1 MTRRILFVGMQM
13 STHTARWINQLADEG
28 WDLHL
33 FPMDHQPVIPEMR
46 GVTVHQPWQ
55 MIRPRKLVK
64 KLLSGRRD
72 GNGRWY
78 DVESDVHPNKLLVK
92 AIYPIPMLSP
102 FARVINKVLRVR
114 FGESAADAPLF
125 YGPHVLAR
133 LIRRLK
139 PDLIH
144 SMEFQHCGYNVLRAK
159 ELSHGEFPPW
169 LATNWGSDIYYF
181 RQFEDHR
188 TQIARL
194 LRNIDFYSCECH
206 RDVRLAR
213 ELGMKATAMPVMPN
227 TGGVDLEAIEKM
239 RGALPAS
246 RRGLIM
252 VKGYQHFAGRAL
264 TALDAV
270 ERCASLLDRF
280 RIVVFS
286 PSLET
291 MVRATEMRDRLELNI
306 EILPY
311 ANHAKMLRLFSKAR
325 VYLGVSISDAISTSM
340 LEAMV
345 MGAFPIQTNTSCCD
359 EWIVD
364 GQSGFV
370 IPPDDVEVIADR
382 LRRALTDDTLVD
394 AAAEENWTT
403 VCDRLDS
410 DVQKRRAIALYD
422 EIFSSLNPGGIPVAD
437 REVAG
442 AISGA

>member
-33 FPMDHQPVIPEMR
+33 FPMDHQPVIAEMR
-46 GVTVHQPWQ
+46 GVTIHQPWL
-55 MIRPRKLVK
+55 MIRPRKLLR
-64 KLLSGRRD
+64 KLLSAAGDRH
-72 GNGRWY
+72 GRWF
-78 DVESDVHPNKLLVK
+78 DVESDLHPNKLPVK

-102 FARVINKVLRVR
+102 LLRVINKVLRVR
-114 FGESAADAPLF
+114 FGESTADAPLF
-125 YGPHVLAR
+125 YGPQVLAG

-159 ELSHGEFPPW
+159 EISDGTFPPW

-181 RQFEDHR
+181 YRFDDHR
-188 TQIARL
+188 AQIARL
-194 LRNIDFYSCECH
+194 LKNIDFYSCECH
-206 RDVRLAR
+206 RDVALAR
-213 ELGMKATAMPVMPN
+213 ELGMKAVVMPVMPN
-227 TGGVDLEAIEKM
+227 TGGFELGPIHHA
-239 RGALPAS
+239 RGGLQPS
-246 RRGLIM
+246 QRGLIM

-264 TALDAV
+264 TALDAI

-286 PSLET
+286 PSAET
-291 MVRATEMRDRLELNI
+291 MERATQMRDRLELNI

-311 ANHAKMLRLFSKAR
+311 ASHTKMLRLFSKAR

-340 LEAMV
+340 LEAMA

-364 GQSGFV
+364 GRSGFI
-370 IPPDDVEVIADR
+370 IPPDDVAVIADR
-382 LRRALTDDTLVD
+382 LHKALTDDTLVD
-394 AAAEENWTT
+394 TAAAENWST
-403 VCDRLDS
+403 VCDRLDNNI
-410 DVQKRRAIALYD
+410 QKARAVTLYD
-422 EIFSSLNPGGIPVAD
+422 EIFSNLKLGAIPVAD

-442 AISGA
+442 AINGA